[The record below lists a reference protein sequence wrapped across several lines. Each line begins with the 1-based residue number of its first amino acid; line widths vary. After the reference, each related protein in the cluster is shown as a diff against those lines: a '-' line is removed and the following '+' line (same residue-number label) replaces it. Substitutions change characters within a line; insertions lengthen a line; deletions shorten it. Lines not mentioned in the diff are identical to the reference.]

1 MVRRRGSIIVTHPMI
16 PDAVLRIVY
25 PPPPLTNPL
34 WATQNRYSVLF
45 AFTEAG
51 EATHAR
57 TGAAAFASS
66 LEVELR
72 SAGVPAGPGNLRAV
86 LVTNPVP
93 EVPKCMPTYS

>member
-1 MVRRRGSIIVTHPMI
+1 MGRLVRSDSRV
-16 PDAVLRIVY
+16 
-25 PPPPLTNPL
+25 PPPGANTPPPYPTPPLLTPI
-34 WATQNRYSVLF
+34 AGHTQNRYSVLF
-45 AFTEAG
+45 AFAEAG

-72 SAGVPAGPGNLRAV
+72 SAGVPAAPGNLRAV

-93 EVPKCMPTYS
+93 EVPKCMPIYS